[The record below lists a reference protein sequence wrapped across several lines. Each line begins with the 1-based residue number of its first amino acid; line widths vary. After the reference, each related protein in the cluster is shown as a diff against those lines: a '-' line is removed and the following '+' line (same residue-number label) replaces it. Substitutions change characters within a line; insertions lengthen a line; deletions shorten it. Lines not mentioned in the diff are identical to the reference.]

1 MRIDRRMNVQ
11 NNNLQTVY
19 KNYIESQKAQ
29 QAKLEADAKNVTN
42 PEVRKYLEASNK
54 VMNQLNQLDEFVL
67 STTTPK
73 KKPQGFFE
81 KVKAFFKK

>member
-29 QAKLEADAKNVTN
+29 QAKLAEEAKNVTN
-42 PEVRKYLEASNK
+42 P
-54 VMNQLNQLDEFVL
+54 
-67 STTTPK
+67 
-73 KKPQGFFE
+73 
-81 KVKAFFKK
+81 